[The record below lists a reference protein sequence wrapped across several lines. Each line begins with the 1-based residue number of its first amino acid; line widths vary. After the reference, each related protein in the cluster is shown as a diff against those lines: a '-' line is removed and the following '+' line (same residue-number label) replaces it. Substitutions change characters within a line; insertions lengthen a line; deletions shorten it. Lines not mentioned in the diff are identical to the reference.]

1 MQNYYKTI
9 RGSVMLVIS
18 AMIWGAAFVA
28 QSVGMDYMQPITF
41 NTVRCLVGGIVLLP
55 VLAVFRKKQKE
66 SKQATQSPKGS
77 DPSLG
82 AAVAKVADISETETS
97 AEIYTALP
105 AKLASLDD
113 TEEEAVKKRA
123 LRDLWL
129 GGILCGAVMFLAT
142 TIQQFGLLYTSAGK
156 AGFITTLYIVIV
168 PVMGLFFGR
177 RAPFTVWVSAV
188 IALLG
193 LYLLSVRGDFTIS
206 PGDFLILLCAFCFS
220 THIMLV
226 SYFSPRCDGV
236 ALSCI
241 QFFVAG
247 FLGLLPMFMLEQP
260 TVSALL
266 SGWVP
271 ILYTGV
277 MSSGVAYTLQIIA
290 QKDVNETVASVLM
303 SLESVFSVLTGWLV
317 LSERLNSS
325 EIIGCALIFTAVL
338 LAQLPPTRLKMP
350 WSKVNN

>member
-1 MQNYYKTI
+1 
-9 RGSVMLVIS
+9 MLVFA

-41 NTVRCLVGGIVLLP
+41 NTVRCLIGGVVLLP
-55 VLAVFRKKQKE
+55 VLAVFKKRELDDIKA
-66 SKQATQSPKGS
+66 SSTPKGS

-82 AAVAKVADISETETS
+82 VAVAKVADIADAETS
-97 AEIYTALP
+97 AEIYADLP
-105 AKLASLDD
+105 VKLARMEYS
-113 TEEEAVKKRA
+113 EKEAAKKRA
-123 LRDLWL
+123 RRTLIL

-168 PVMGLFFGR
+168 PVLGLFFGR

-193 LYLLSVRGDFTIS
+193 LYMLSVRGDFTIS
-206 PGDFLILLCAFCFS
+206 PGDFLMLLCAVCFS
-220 THIMLV
+220 AHIMLI
-226 SYFSPRCDGV
+226 SYFSPRCNGI

-241 QFFVAG
+241 QFFTAG
-247 FLGLLPMFMLEQP
+247 ILGLLPMLLLEQP

-266 SGWVP
+266 SGWLP

-277 MSSGVAYTLQIIA
+277 MSCGVAYTLQIIA

-303 SLESVFSVLTGWLV
+303 SLESVFSVLTGWL
-317 LSERLNSS
+317 LLDERLNSS
-325 EIIGCALIFTAVL
+325 ELIGCALIFTGVL

-350 WSKVNN
+350 WSKPKN